1 MSPFDAIRGK
11 VTARQVA
18 ESCGLKIGR
27 NGMACCP
34 FHNDR
39 HPSMKIDTR
48 FHCFGCGADGDAID
62 FLSKYCGLSLKD
74 AAISICNDF
83 GIAYDTG
90 HYVPPARAK
99 PVKTNAQIFKELEDY
114 YYRVLNS
121 YLRLLKRWEKEYE
134 PRDADDEWHPYFCE
148 ALKEI
153 SHIEYL
159 LDTLM
164 YGDISDRASLIINC
178 GKKVKDIERR
188 FKLINPG
195 NKGNDN

>member
-1 MSPFDAIRGK
+1 MNPFDAIRGK

-27 NGMACCP
+27 NGMVCCP

-83 GIAYDTG
+83 GIAYDTR

-99 PVKTNAQIFKELEDY
+99 PVKTDAQIFKELEDY

-153 SHIEYL
+153 SHIE
-159 LDTLM
+159 
-164 YGDISDRASLIINC
+164 
-178 GKKVKDIERR
+178 
-188 FKLINPG
+188 
-195 NKGNDN
+195 

>member
-62 FLSKYCGLSLKD
+62 FISKYAAFPLRMQLSGSAMISGLLTIPGIMPRQQEQSLQKQTHR
-74 AAISICNDF
+74 SL
-83 GIAYDTG
+83 
-90 HYVPPARAK
+90 R
-99 PVKTNAQIFKELEDY
+99 
-114 YYRVLNS
+114 NS
-121 YLRLLKRWEKEYE
+121 KIT
-134 PRDADDEWHPYFCE
+134 ATVC
-148 ALKEI
+148 
-153 SHIEYL
+153 
-159 LDTLM
+159 
-164 YGDISDRASLIINC
+164 
-178 GKKVKDIERR
+178 
-188 FKLINPG
+188 
-195 NKGNDN
+195 